1 MIEYIINHRNGSL
14 IFQSDSIKQS
24 NKTNLS
30 IIKKLCLSALFTY
43 DGYLKAVQNEF
54 GKSYLIPVYI
64 DEELMFIPIKRTR
77 DYENIWI
84 NYAALIDVVSYHDYI
99 EIIFDSTRKLSINI
113 SLKSFQKQIKYLEA
127 IRKAKV
133 KHFHF

>member
-1 MIEYIINHRNGSL
+1 MIEYIVNHRNGSL
-14 IFQSDSIKQS
+14 IYQSDAIQQS

-30 IIKKLCLSALFTY
+30 VIKKLCLSALFTY
-43 DGYLKAVQNEF
+43 DGYLKAVQNKF

-64 DEELMFIPIKRTR
+64 NEEQMFIPIKRTR

-84 NYAALIDVVSYHDYI
+84 NYAALIDVVSYHDYVK
-99 EIIFDSTRKLSINI
+99 IIFESKRILNINI
-113 SLKSFQKQIKYLEA
+113 SLKSLQKQIKYLEA
-127 IRKAKV
+127 IRNAKV